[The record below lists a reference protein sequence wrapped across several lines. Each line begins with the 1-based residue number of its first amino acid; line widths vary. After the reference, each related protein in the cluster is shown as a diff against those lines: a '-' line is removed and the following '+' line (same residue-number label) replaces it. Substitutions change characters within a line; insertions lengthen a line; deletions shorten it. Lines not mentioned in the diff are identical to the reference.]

1 MRAMKYLAVAAM
13 LAAQAVTAFNVDK
26 NATATVTVQGRLGIG
41 TSQATLFT
49 RMVQGSTYN
58 QQDVVF
64 YHGFGDCVLNH
75 EALFEALTS
84 AGYGVVTFDFPGHGS
99 SGGTI
104 NDYTIGQI
112 GQMGAQVLN
121 LYNTGGT
128 AVHLVGWST
137 GGLVVARALQ
147 NSNMY
152 GLNNVERAVMFAPG
166 VKVWPLVGNHGFLTA
181 DTLSNNP
188 SANVCP
194 LVPISPLVVPLF
206 AADLLANA
214 GMSWLSTIQTPS
226 LVIAAGDTEDV
237 YVMTSGVKNWVVN
250 NQCSGNTA
258 GCTMVGAQCAGAK
271 HELDNE
277 PSPVGDYV
285 RTATVKFL
293 QGDVS
298 GNWGSGCGLL

>member
-1 MRAMKYLAVAAM
+1 LALAAL
-13 LAAQAVTAFNVDK
+13 LAAQSVTGAFTVDK
-26 NATATVTVQGRLGIG
+26 NSTQTVTIGGRLGIG
-41 TSQATLFT
+41 STTATIFT
-49 RMVQGSTYN
+49 RMVQGPVYN
-58 QQDVVF
+58 KQDVVF

-104 NDYTIGQI
+104 NDYGIAQL
-112 GQMGAQVLN
+112 GQMGAQVLKS
-121 LYNTGGT
+121 YNTGGT
-128 AVHLVGWST
+128 ATHLVGWST
-137 GGLVVARALQ
+137 GGLVAVRALQ
-147 NSNMY
+147 DSANY
-152 GLNNVERAVMFAPG
+152 GLPNVQRAVMHAPG
-166 VKVWPLVGNHGFLTA
+166 VAVWPLVGNHGFLTA
-181 DTLSNNP
+181 DTLTNNP
-188 SANVCP
+188 GANVCP

-214 GMSWLSTIQTPS
+214 GKSWFTTIKTPT
-226 LVIAAGDTEDV
+226 LVIAAGDTQDV
-237 YVMTSGVKNWVVN
+237 YVMTAGVKKWVTS
-250 NQCSGNTA
+250 NQCGGSTA
-258 GCTMVGAQCAGAK
+258 GCPVVGAQCAGAK

-298 GNWGSGCGLL
+298 GNWGSGCSLL